1 MAMKMKK
8 CEDGKN
14 DYGHDADDADV
25 DDFDSWDIIFAG
37 TMLILI
43 SVAGIVMDGKP
54 FSAIAL

>member
-1 MAMKMKK
+1 MKMKK

-14 DYGHDADDADV
+14 DYGDDADDADD

-43 SVAGIVMDGKP
+43 PVAGIVMDGIE
-54 FSAIAL
+54 AI